1 MLHEQTVTKQAFLS
15 PFSHHLPSSSA
26 FSSIFSVIY
35 IFSMLFSLLNL
46 SLGSDG
52 FESFIIDRNELL
64 IFDYF
69 FLVPYFFFFFI
80 FRRLDTI
87 ISYLLVFSIS
97 RNST

>member
-15 PFSHHLPSSSA
+15 PFSHYLPSSSA
-26 FSSIFSVIY
+26 SSSIFSVIY

-64 IFDYF
+64 IFDYSIFF
-69 FLVPYFFFFFI
+69 FLY
-80 FRRLDTI
+80 LDI
-87 ISYLLVFSIS
+87 
-97 RNST
+97 